1 MLCILHIKKYN
12 FNHIAFEIKSNMI
25 IIQYSNL
32 KIINLSNAKLND
44 LLKILEK
51 YLITF
56 EP

>member
-51 YLITF
+51 YLIAF